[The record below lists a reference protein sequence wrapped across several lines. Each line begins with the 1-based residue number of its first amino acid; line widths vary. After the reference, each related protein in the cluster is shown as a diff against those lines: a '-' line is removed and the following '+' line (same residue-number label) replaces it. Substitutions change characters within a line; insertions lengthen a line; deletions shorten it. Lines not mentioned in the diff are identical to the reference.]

1 MKIIVNNQQANSII
15 DTGDANITEVFDM
28 FIGSL
33 IQEGFHVQSIYK
45 ELESRREEFEL
56 LKEKHNEQ
64 KI

>member
-33 IQEGFHVQSIYK
+33 IQEGFHLKSIYD
-45 ELESRREEFEL
+45 ELELRREEFEL

-64 KI
+64 